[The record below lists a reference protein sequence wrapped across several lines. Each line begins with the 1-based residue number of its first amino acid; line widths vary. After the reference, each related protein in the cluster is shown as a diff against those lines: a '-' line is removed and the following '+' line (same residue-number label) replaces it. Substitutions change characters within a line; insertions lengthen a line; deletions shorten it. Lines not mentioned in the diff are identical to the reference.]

1 MSRCFAT
8 ALLTTICLAT
18 AASPAAR
25 AEDATK
31 FIMQPDLKWTDIKS
45 LPPGAQVTV
54 LEGPLTEK
62 VPFIFRIKFKP
73 GWQVPAHSHP
83 VTTHV
88 TVISGMFN
96 LGIGDKFDASKTH
109 ALPPGSVVI
118 MPPGENHFARITEET
133 VIQVHSVGPWGTHW
147 VDPKDDPLKKT
158 N

>member
-1 MSRCFAT
+1 MIRHTAI
-8 ALLTTICLAT
+8 ALLSTVCLA
-18 AASPAAR
+18 SLMPQPSR
-25 AEDATK
+25 AEEPTK
-31 FIMQPDLKWTDIKS
+31 FIMQSDLKWADITS

-54 LEGPLTEK
+54 LEGPLNEK
-62 VPFIFRIKFKP
+62 VPFIFRIKFRA

-88 TVISGMFN
+88 TVISGVFN
-96 LGIGDKFDASKTH
+96 LGVGDKFDASKTR

-118 MPPGENHFARITEET
+118 LPPGENHFARITEET
-133 VIQVHSVGPWGTHW
+133 VIQVHSIGPWATHW